1 MSQIQVKIE
10 INLTEKRRENERK
23 KKTRMTEEIE
33 ICSQMHA
40 VTKMAKILQNR
51 HIRLADFDLTNL
63 T

>member
-23 KKTRMTEEIE
+23 KARMTEEIE

>member
-10 INLTEKRRENERK
+10 INLTEKRRENER

>member
-23 KKTRMTEEIE
+23 KKRMTEEIE